1 MRRISGKHAGLASF
15 GVALVALAASL
26 PTLVEMSIK
35 ENVRAS
41 VVVDTYKAWN
51 KKHVNVHRPINV
63 HAYNVTNLKA
73 VLGAG
78 AKPQLAK
85 VDVALTHVEEGSD
98 LKWLD
103 GGDAYEFTRRS
114 TYVARDAAEE
124 ARLDTEVVGLNP
136 AYLATIAKYGSEGA
150 MLRNLSHV
158 AVSKVAEVLDAFIT
172 TERLAAVPAYLNA
185 VAADL
190 MATGFSLDG
199 TAIWPSVE
207 SVARQWG
214 GGSVLGGPL
223 SSLDEKYTKFEA
235 AVSEETALMLW
246 DASHQYSLLTEAG
259 VSAWTAALSGDGAA
273 EIAAVVPESSAV
285 LAWLAALVDESN
297 SYYLAYVAPTLSDE
311 PATSWRDLRGHQF
324 ASGAVTQKLYG
335 VASVLSLQIDGV
347 VVAPELPVYAA
358 ANGVTILMTAAE
370 ANDFL
375 DTGSLSSSA
384 TADAYL
390 NQYLPYDFLL
400 KGFVVGYQRDGMTA
414 TTDPT
419 GLDAAS
425 LALRADGT
433 GYKNGGLF
441 SRRTLREILYGY
453 EDPLLELLGES
464 YSGALNA
471 TTGRFGF
478 RTGKRHLSDVGKY
491 ALWRGTTADVEAIGL
506 RKAQAKPFFAK
517 SRVTVWSDELLRP
530 ITFRSGA
537 KTTVKDVEARN
548 YHVEAFGLLSIG
560 DARGPSMTRPALG
573 GLDEAYR
580 SQFEGLPTYNAPE
593 HGTWAAVEPL
603 TGRFV
608 KQHTRLE
615 HAWSLDSTQLDLEL
629 WQHVFARMAS
639 FPWPQL
645 YTDESDEIS
654 GRDAKEF
661 VAMVYGARDQ
671 AVIWAVIIGFLGLG
685 LVFVGLHGISQD
697 DDKAKTQVWPS
708 PPREQRRPQHDA
720 PKVEEDLFVEEVKE
734 DPGEEYDDF
743 PVDKEEPEPARKT
756 MTMTIVHW
764 LPTPYN
770 YKRY

>member
-1 MRRISGKHAGLASF
+1 MRRVAPNYAFLAAAGF
-15 GVALVALAASL
+15 ALVAFAASL
-26 PTLVEMSIK
+26 TTIVETGIK
-35 ENVRAS
+35 ADVRAS

-51 KKHVNVHRPINV
+51 KAHVGVRRPTTV

-85 VDVALTHVEEGSD
+85 VDVALTRVIEGSD
-98 LKWLD
+98 LKWNY

-124 ARLDTEVVGLNP
+124 ARLDNTEVVGLNP

-172 TERLAAVPAYLNA
+172 TERLAAVQTYLNA
-185 VAADL
+185 VAVDL
-190 MATGFSLDG
+190 LATGLALDG
-199 TAIWPSVE
+199 TAIWHSIE
-207 SVARQWG
+207 SVARQWAG
-214 GGSVLGGPL
+214 GAVLGGPL
-223 SSLDEKYTKFEA
+223 SSLDEKYTTFEA
-235 AVSEETALMLW
+235 SGVSEETALMLW
-246 DASHQYSLLTEAG
+246 DASYQYSLLTEAG
-259 VSAWTAALSGDGAA
+259 VSAWTAALSGDAT
-273 EIAAVVPESSAV
+273 EIAAAVPDSNAV

-297 SYYLAYVAPTLSDE
+297 SYYFAYVAPMLSDE
-311 PATSWRDLRGHQF
+311 TATSWRDLRGQQF

-347 VVAPELPVYAA
+347 VVAPEFPVYAA
-358 ANGVTILMTAAE
+358 ANGVTISLTAAE
-370 ANDFL
+370 ANAFL
-375 DTGSLSSSA
+375 DTGSLPSSA

-390 NQYLPYDFLL
+390 NEYLPRDFLL
-400 KGFVVGYQRDGMTA
+400 KGFVVGFMRDGMTA

-425 LALRADGT
+425 LVLQADGT

-441 SRRTLREILYGY
+441 TRRTLREIVYGY

-464 YSGALNA
+464 SYAGALNA
-471 TTGRFGF
+471 TMMMGRFGF
-478 RTGKRHLSDVGKY
+478 RTGKRHISDVGKY
-491 ALWRGTTADVEAIGL
+491 ALWRGTTDVEAIGL
-506 RKAQAKPFFAK
+506 RKAQAKPFHAK
-517 SRVTVWSDELLRP
+517 GSITVWSDELLRP

-548 YHVEAFGLLSIG
+548 YHFGEAFGMLTMP
-560 DARGPSMTRPALG
+560 AGPSMTRPALG
-573 GLDEAYR
+573 GLDETYR
-580 SQFEGLPTYNAPE
+580 SQFEGLPIYDAAE

-608 KQHTRLE
+608 KSHTRLG
-615 HAWSLDSTQLDLEL
+615 HAWSLDSTQLDLAL

-654 GRDAKEF
+654 GKDAKAF
-661 VAMVYGARDQ
+661 VAMVY
-671 AVIWAVIIGFLGLG
+671 
-685 LVFVGLHGISQD
+685 
-697 DDKAKTQVWPS
+697 
-708 PPREQRRPQHDA
+708 A
-720 PKVEEDLFVEEVKE
+720 P
-734 DPGEEYDDF
+734 Y
-743 PVDKEEPEPARKT
+743 R
-756 MTMTIVHW
+756 
-764 LPTPYN
+764 
-770 YKRY
+770 

>member
-1 MRRISGKHAGLASF
+1 MRRISHKRAGLACC
-15 GVALVALAASL
+15 GIALVALAASL
-26 PTLVEMSIK
+26 PTLIELNIK

-51 KKHVNVHRPINV
+51 KKHVNIHHPITV

-78 AKPQLAK
+78 AKIQVAK
-85 VDVALTHVEEGSD
+85 VDVTLTRVEEGSD
-98 LKWLD
+98 LKWLN

-136 AYLATIAKYGSEGA
+136 AYLATIAAYGSEGA

-158 AVSKVAEVLDAFIT
+158 AVNKVADVLDAFIT
-172 TERLAAVPAYLNA
+172 TQRLASVSTYLNA
-185 VAADL
+185 VAVDL
-190 MATGFSLDG
+190 LATGLALDG
-199 TAIWPSVE
+199 TAVWHSVE

-223 SSLDEKYTKFEA
+223 SSLDEKYTNFEA

-273 EIAAVVPESSAV
+273 EIAAAVPESSAV
-285 LAWLAALVDESN
+285 LAWLAALVDEKN
-297 SYYLAYVAPTLSDE
+297 PYYFAYVAPALSDE
-311 PATSWRDLRGHQF
+311 AATSWRDLRGQQF

-347 VVAPELPVYAA
+347 VVAPELLVYAA
-358 ANGVTILMTAAE
+358 ANGITVSMTAAE
-370 ANDFL
+370 ANAFL
-375 DTGSLSSSA
+375 DTGSLPSSA
-384 TADAYL
+384 TANAYL

-400 KGFVVGYQRDGMTA
+400 KGFVVGYQRDGVTA

-419 GLDAAS
+419 GLEAAS
-425 LALRADGT
+425 LTLRADGT

-441 SRRTLREILYGY
+441 TRRTLREIIYGH

-471 TTGRFGF
+471 STGRFGF
-478 RTGKRHLSDVGKY
+478 RTGKRHIADVGKY
-491 ALWRGTTADVEAIGL
+491 ALWRGTTDVEAIGL
-506 RKAQAKPFFAK
+506 RLSQAKPFHAK
-517 SRVTVWSDELLRP
+517 GSITVWSDELLRP

-548 YHVEAFGLLSIG
+548 YHFGEAFGMLTMP
-560 DARGPSMTRPALG
+560 AGPSMTRPALG
-573 GLDEAYR
+573 GLDETYR
-580 SQFEGLPTYNAPE
+580 SQFEGLPAYDAAE

-603 TGRFV
+603 SGRFV
-608 KQHTRLE
+608 KSHTRLE

-629 WQHVFARMAS
+629 WQHVFARMAA

-654 GRDAKEF
+654 GKDAKAF

-743 PVDKEEPEPARKT
+743 PVEEPEPARKT
-756 MTMTIVHW
+756 MMMTVVHW

>member
-1 MRRISGKHAGLASF
+1 M
-15 GVALVALAASL
+15 
-26 PTLVEMSIK
+26 
-35 ENVRAS
+35 
-41 VVVDTYKAWN
+41 
-51 KKHVNVHRPINV
+51 NV
-63 HAYNVTNLKA
+63 HAWNVTNLKD
-73 VLGAG
+73 VLDG
-78 AKPQLAK
+78 AKPKLEK

-158 AVSKVAEVLDAFIT
+158 AVNKVAEVLDAFIT
-172 TERLAAVPAYLNA
+172 TQRLASVSTYLNA
-185 VAADL
+185 VAVDL
-190 MATGFSLDG
+190 LATGLALDG
-199 TAIWPSVE
+199 TAVWPSVE
-207 SVARQWG
+207 SVARQWAG
-214 GGSVLGGPL
+214 GAVLGGPL
-223 SSLDEKYTKFEA
+223 SSLDEKYTTFEA
-235 AVSEETALMLW
+235 SGVSEETALMLW

-259 VSAWTAALSGDGAA
+259 LSAWTAALSGDGAA

-285 LAWLAALVDESN
+285 LSWLAALVDESN
-297 SYYLAYVAPTLSDE
+297 SYYLAYVAPMLSDE
-311 PATSWRDLRGHQF
+311 AATSWRDLRGQQF

-335 VASVLSLQIDGV
+335 VASVLSLQLDGV
-347 VVAPELPVYAA
+347 VVAPEFPVYAA
-358 ANGVTILMTAAE
+358 ASGVTISLTAAE
-370 ANDFL
+370 ANAFL
-375 DTGSLSSSA
+375 DTGSLPSSA

-390 NQYLPYDFLL
+390 NSYLPLDFLL

-425 LALRADGT
+425 LTLRADGT

-441 SRRTLREILYGY
+441 TRRTLREIIYGH

-471 TTGRFGF
+471 STGRFGF
-478 RTGKRHLSDVGKY
+478 RTGKRHISDVGKY
-491 ALWRGTTADVEAIGL
+491 ALWRGTTDVEPVGL
-506 RKAQAKPFFAK
+506 RKAQAKPFSEK
-517 SRVTVWSDELLRP
+517 SRITVWSDELLRP

-548 YHVEAFGLLSIG
+548 YHFGEAFGMLTMP
-560 DARGPSMTRPALG
+560 DGPSMTRPALG
-573 GLDEAYR
+573 GLDETYR
-580 SQFEGLPTYNAPE
+580 SQFEGLPTYNAAE

-608 KQHTRLE
+608 KSHTRLE
-615 HAWSLDSTQLDLEL
+615 HAWSLDSAQLDLEL
-629 WQHVFARMAS
+629 WQHVFARMTA

-645 YTDESDEIS
+645 YTDETDEIS
-654 GRDAKEF
+654 SKDAKAF

-685 LVFVGLHGISQD
+685 LVFVGLHGLLLAPD

-708 PPREQRRPQHDA
+708 PPREQRRPQHG
-720 PKVEEDLFVEEVKE
+720 KVEEDLFVEEVKE

-743 PVDKEEPEPARKT
+743 PVEEPEPARKT
-756 MTMTIVHW
+756 MMMTVVHW

>member
-1 MRRISGKHAGLASF
+1 
-15 GVALVALAASL
+15 
-26 PTLVEMSIK
+26 
-35 ENVRAS
+35 
-41 VVVDTYKAWN
+41 
-51 KKHVNVHRPINV
+51 
-63 HAYNVTNLKA
+63 
-73 VLGAG
+73 
-78 AKPQLAK
+78 
-85 VDVALTHVEEGSD
+85 
-98 LKWLD
+98 
-103 GGDAYEFTRRS
+103 
-114 TYVARDAAEE
+114 
-124 ARLDTEVVGLNP
+124 
-136 AYLATIAKYGSEGA
+136 
-150 MLRNLSHV
+150 MLQNLSHV
-158 AVSKVAEVLDAFIT
+158 AVNKVAEVLDAFIT
-172 TERLAAVPAYLNA
+172 TERLAAVTTYLNA
-185 VAADL
+185 VAVDL
-190 MATGFSLDG
+190 LATGLALDG
-199 TAIWPSVE
+199 TAVWHSVE

-223 SSLDEKYTKFEA
+223 SSLDEKYTTFEA
-235 AVSEETALMLW
+235 SGVSEETALMLW

-259 VSAWTAALSGDGAA
+259 VSAWTTALSGDGATK
-273 EIAAVVPESSAV
+273 AALAAAVPESSAV
-285 LAWLAALVDESN
+285 LAWLSALVDESN
-297 SYYLAYVAPTLSDE
+297 SYYFAYVAPTLSDE
-311 PATSWRDLRGHQF
+311 AATSWRDLRGQQF

-358 ANGVTILMTAAE
+358 ASGVTISMTAAE

-375 DTGSLSSSA
+375 DMGSLPSSA

-390 NQYLPYDFLL
+390 NSYLPYDFLL

-425 LALRADGT
+425 LTLRADGT

-441 SRRTLREILYGY
+441 TRRTLREIIYGH

-464 YSGALNA
+464 YSGELNA
-471 TTGRFGF
+471 STGRFGF
-478 RTGKRHLSDVGKY
+478 RTGKRHIADVGKY
-491 ALWRGTTADVEAIGL
+491 ALWRGTTDVEAIGL
-506 RKAQAKPFFAK
+506 RKAQAKPF
-517 SRVTVWSDELLRP
+517 SEESSITVWSDELLRP

-548 YHVEAFGLLSIG
+548 YHFGEAFGMLTMP
-560 DARGPSMTRPALG
+560 AGPSMTRPALG
-573 GLDEAYR
+573 GLDETYR
-580 SQFEGLPTYNAPE
+580 SQFEGLPTYNGAE

-608 KQHTRLE
+608 KQHMRLE

-654 GRDAKEF
+654 GKDAKAF

-671 AVIWAVIIGFLGLG
+671 AVIWAVIIGFLGMG

-697 DDKAKTQVWPS
+697 DDKAKSQVWPS
-708 PPREQRRPQHDA
+708 PPREQRRPQHG
-720 PKVEEDLFVEEVKE
+720 KVEEDLFVEEVKE

-743 PVDKEEPEPARKT
+743 PVPEEEPEPARKT
-756 MTMTIVHW
+756 MMMTVVHW

-770 YKRY
+770 YKNYRR